1 MIQWLQRRY
10 IMLTDEKLLEVSVKV
25 DKFLLEIATEND
37 MPALALSAVILA
49 RLMLINNEMQS
60 TDDFKKLMGVVS
72 QAPILKNTTQ
82 PLH

>member
-1 MIQWLQRRY
+1 
-10 IMLTDEKLLEVSVKV
+10 MLTDEKLLEVSTKV
-25 DKFLLEIATEND
+25 DKFLLDIAQENE

>member
-1 MIQWLQRRY
+1 
-10 IMLTDEKLLEVSVKV
+10 MLTDEKLLEVSVKV
-25 DKFLLEIATEND
+25 DKFLLEIATENE

-49 RLMLINNEMQS
+49 RLMLINNETQS

>member
-1 MIQWLQRRY
+1 
-10 IMLTDEKLLEVSVKV
+10 MLTDEKLLEVSTKV
-25 DKFLLEIATEND
+25 DNFLLDIAKEND

-49 RLMLINNEMQS
+49 RLMLINNEFQS

-72 QAPILKNTTQ
+72 SAPILKNTTQ

>member
-1 MIQWLQRRY
+1 
-10 IMLTDEKLLEVSVKV
+10 MLTDEKLLEVSTKV
-25 DKFLLEIATEND
+25 DKFLLEIAEQNE

-49 RLMLINNEMQS
+49 RLMLINNEFQS

-72 QAPILKNTTQ
+72 ATPILKNTTQ

>member
-1 MIQWLQRRY
+1 
-10 IMLTDEKLLEVSVKV
+10 MLTDEKLLEVSTKV
-25 DKFLLEIATEND
+25 DKFLLEIAEQNE

-49 RLMLINNEMQS
+49 RLMLINNEFQS

-72 QAPILKNTTQ
+72 ESPILKNTTQ

>member
-1 MIQWLQRRY
+1 
-10 IMLTDEKLLEVSVKV
+10 MLTDEKLLEVSTKV
-25 DKFLLEIATEND
+25 DKFLLEIAEQNE

-49 RLMLINNEMQS
+49 RLMLINNEFQS

-72 QAPILKNTTQ
+72 EAPILKNTTQ

>member
-1 MIQWLQRRY
+1 
-10 IMLTDEKLLEVSVKV
+10 MLTDEKLLEVSTKV
-25 DKFLLEIATEND
+25 DKFLLDIVQEYE

>member
-1 MIQWLQRRY
+1 V
-10 IMLTDEKLLEVSVKV
+10 LTDEKLLEVSTKV
-25 DKFLLEIATEND
+25 DKFLLEIAEQNE

-49 RLMLINNEMQS
+49 RLMLINNEFQS

-72 QAPILKNTTQ
+72 ATPILKNTTQ

>member
-1 MIQWLQRRY
+1 MF
-10 IMLTDEKLLEVSVKV
+10 TDEKLLEVSVKV